1 MTYPHNLP
9 TIFLPP
15 LPRQSLNTLSPL
27 TPDIITSHIAHLRT
41 LLVPSIY
48 GVDTTASS
56 TRPRSSSRASAEDG
70 AQSPITPQLSRSVES
85 SASHISAASQSST
98 TPHNSEAGHV
108 VLDEFEREWAEKWL
122 HGLITRGEGW
132 LTEVE
137 PEEDEDDDVLELED
151 GHTAEMD
158 ETTEAEWAAYT
169 AREKVLMDASALI
182 SSLAGCAGELRHAL
196 ESRYVG
202 CAWSS

>member
-1 MTYPHNLP
+1 M
-9 TIFLPP
+9 
-15 LPRQSLNTLSPL
+15 
-27 TPDIITSHIAHLRT
+27 
-41 LLVPSIY
+41 
-48 GVDTTASS
+48 
-56 TRPRSSSRASAEDG
+56 
-70 AQSPITPQLSRSVES
+70 
-85 SASHISAASQSST
+85 
-98 TPHNSEAGHV
+98 
-108 VLDEFEREWAEKWL
+108 
-122 HGLITRGEGW
+122 
-132 LTEVE
+132 E